1 MSPENSVITFS
12 PRRISKGL
20 QRVGFADE
28 LIPLMTAIAL
38 AESSGLPYA
47 HNRNQFTGDDSYG
60 LFQINMID
68 EIGVERR
75 QLLRLNNND
84 DLFNPR
90 KNFEAAKLIFDQ
102 QGLRAWGAYRNGS
115 YRDYLSLLMADEA
128 YLKNVKGISLAP
140 IFVLAAS
147 NVMAEVSH
155 EGSVAFRFD
164 VNETSSRYI
173 SDGFRS
179 DGLITR
185 TMLQRW
191 KKQSWDELLG
201 QSDTREITDD
211 FTLSLFLGHSSEFPM
226 AGREVVHFD
235 DFVKKNGYF
244 SFKTDGRSE
253 SIDAIQRRL
262 DAEKTIQG
270 NILFVMDDYR
280 VNCGNEF
287 MIGTAHKL

>member
-1 MSPENSVITFS
+1 MWPENSVVTFS

-128 YLKNVKGISLAP
+128 YLKNVKGISLSP

-155 EGSVAFRFD
+155 EGSVAFRFA
-164 VNETSSRYI
+164 VNETSSRFI
-173 SDGFRS
+173 ADGFRS

-185 TMLQRW
+185 RMLQRW
-191 KKQSWDELLG
+191 KQQAWDELLG
-201 QSDTREITDD
+201 QSDTREISDD
-211 FTLSLFLGHSSEFPM
+211 FTLSLFLAHSSEFSM
-226 AGREVVHFD
+226 AGQEVVYFD
-235 DFVKKNGYF
+235 NFVKKNGYF
-244 SFKTDGRSE
+244 FVEIDGKSE
-253 SIDAIQRRL
+253 SIDSIQRRL
-262 DAEKTIQG
+262 NTEITIQG

-287 MIGTAHKL
+287 MIGA